1 MKVLVFSD
9 SDEVAKEILSG
20 VRPFKERAIVLTY
33 SSESFEGFADRV
45 LKCNPSSNV
54 RFEDHAVAAIE
65 HVAKRENFDLV
76 LVVATKRGREIA
88 PRVAQRLGYPCITDA
103 TKIDLRES
111 VVVERMCFSGRTI
124 ATIGLSKLPAV
135 ISVMPKVFE
144 VEKGDET
151 PEESQVSVD
160 VSENTRVIELIEKEK
175 SEVDL
180 ENAKVVIGLGR
191 GVGKRENLERLY
203 ELKEILKAEFG
214 STRPVAYDYSW
225 LPEDTMIGF
234 SGKRIKP
241 ELYIAVGISGQ
252 IQHMIGVMHAKRIIA
267 INKDENAPIFE
278 YADYGIVGRWE
289 EVVPKLVEV
298 IKRNKKL

>member
-1 MKVLVFSD
+1 MKLLVFSD
-9 SDEVAKEILSG
+9 NDEVAKEILSG
-20 VRPFKERAIVLTY
+20 VRPFKERAFVLTY
-33 SSESFEGFADRV
+33 SSESFEGFADKV
-45 LKCNPSSNV
+45 LRCSISSNI

-65 HVAKRENFDLV
+65 NVAKMENFDLI
-76 LVVATKRGREIA
+76 LVGATKRGKEIA
-88 PRVAQRLGYPCITDA
+88 PRVAQRLGYPCVTDV
-103 TKIDLRES
+103 TKIDVGES
-111 VVVERMCFSGRTI
+111 IVVERMCFSGKTI
-124 ATIGLSKLPAV
+124 ATIRLSRLPAV

-144 VEKGDET
+144 IEEGNEI

-160 VSENTRVIELIEKEK
+160 VSENTKVIEVIEKEK

-180 ENAKVVIGLGR
+180 ENARVVIGLGR
-191 GVGKRENLERLY
+191 GVGKRENVERLY
-203 ELKEILKAEFG
+203 ELKEILEAEFG

-234 SGKRIKP
+234 SGKKIKP

-252 IQHMIGVMHAKRIIA
+252 IQHMIGVMHAKRILA

-278 YADYGIVGRWE
+278 YADYGIVSRWE
-289 EVVPKLVEV
+289 EVIPKLVEV